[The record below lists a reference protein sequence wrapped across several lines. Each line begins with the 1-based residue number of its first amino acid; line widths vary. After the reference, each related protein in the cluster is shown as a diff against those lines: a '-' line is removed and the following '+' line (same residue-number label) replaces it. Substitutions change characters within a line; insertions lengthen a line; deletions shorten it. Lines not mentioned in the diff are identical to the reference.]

1 MAQML
6 KGGVVMDVVNVE
18 QARIAEEAGACA
30 VMALERVPEGR
41 WATLLPAPSA
51 PVPNLLSS
59 YTCSSLLAPDAN
71 PLPSRAKD
79 LKNEPQDR
87 GAGRGAGDDSQSVLH
102 TS

>member
-30 VMALERVPEGR
+30 VMALERVPARHPEGR

-51 PVPNLLSS
+51 PAPNLLSS

-79 LKNEPQDR
+79 LKNEPEAR
-87 GAGRGAGDDSQSVLH
+87 AEAREMIASR
-102 TS
+102 